1 MIWPFRDAAWLA
13 GCLTLAWLL
22 AACEEQNTYVEPPL
36 PKVTVARPL
45 IQSVTD
51 YLELTGTTSASAQVE
66 VRARVPGVLQ
76 YMYFKPGVY
85 VVQGE
90 LLFVIN
96 PEEYEAD
103 LKAAEA
109 ELARAEAR
117 RVETGRTLQRA
128 QSLKDKGHVSEAKLD
143 EAEAEAHAA
152 NAEVLVRQAAL
163 NRAQINLGYTEIRAP
178 MSGRVGRNLVDLGN
192 LVGEGEATV
201 LTEITVQDPM
211 YVYFNLNEL
220 DLLKLVEAYRVR
232 VREKGIDTSKESASK
247 VGFEVFLGLSNEKGF
262 PHKGIVDYAESG
274 LDPETGTLQLR
285 GIFENSLRPPK
296 LYPGLFGRV
305 RLPIAERPDMPL
317 VTERAIGADQSGQFL
332 LVVNQEN
339 VVEKHNVELGQLVDG
354 LRVIESG
361 LRPED
366 RVVVNGIQRARPGGK
381 VDPEE
386 TEMKTLTATAIATA
400 AGEGQEEQKDSTA
413 DAATK
418 DAAPTDTATKDTDA
432 AADAESSDASAADT
446 VSTDTAPSDTSTG
459 DTTPPATGSTDAAAT
474 DAATTEAPADQQ

>member
-1 MIWPFRDAAWLA
+1 LGKFKDAAWLA
-13 GCLTLAWLL
+13 AGLMLASLL
-22 AACEEQNTYVEPPL
+22 AACEEQNAYVEPPP

-66 VRARVPGVLQ
+66 IRARVPGVLQ
-76 YMYFKPGVY
+76 SMFFEPGVY

-90 LLFVIN
+90 LLFAIN

-109 ELARAEAR
+109 ELVRAEAL
-117 RVETGRTLQRA
+117 RVETGKTLERA
-128 QSLKDKGHVSEAKLD
+128 QTLRKKGHLPEAKLD
-143 EAEAEAHAA
+143 EAEAEARGAD
-152 NAEVLVRQAAL
+152 AEVLIRQAAL
-163 NRAQINLGYTEIRAP
+163 NRAQINLGYTEVRAP
-178 MSGRVGRNLVDLGN
+178 LSGRVGRNLVDLGN

-201 LTEITVQDPM
+201 LTEITVLDPM
-211 YVYFNLNEL
+211 YVYFNLSEL
-220 DLLKLVEAYRVR
+220 DLLKVVESYRAR
-232 VREKGIDTSKESASK
+232 VREKGMDTRTESASK
-247 VGFEVFLGLSNEKGF
+247 AGFEVFLGLSDEEGF
-262 PHKGIVDYAESG
+262 PRKGILDFAESG

-285 GIFENSLRPPK
+285 GTFENAMRPPE

-305 RLPIAERPDMPL
+305 RLPIAERSDMPL
-317 VTERAIGADQSGQFL
+317 VSERAIGSDQSGHFL

-381 VDPEE
+381 VDPEQ
-386 TEMKTLTATAIATA
+386 TEMKTLTATAIAAASGAKKKDESGTA
-400 AGEGQEEQKDSTA
+400 S
-413 DAATK
+413 
-418 DAAPTDTATKDTDA
+418 
-432 AADAESSDASAADT
+432 AADAEATSPDAATAEAA
-446 VSTDTAPSDTSTG
+446 PEN
-459 DTTPPATGSTDAAAT
+459 PANGDAAAT
-474 DAATTEAPADQQ
+474 EAHADQQ

>member
-1 MIWPFRDAAWLA
+1 MIWPFKNAARLTACLMLA
-13 GCLTLAWLL
+13 SLL
-22 AACEEQNTYVEPPL
+22 AACEEQNTYVEPPP

-51 YLELTGTTSASAQVE
+51 YLELTGATSASAQVE
-66 VRARVPGVLQ
+66 IRARVPGVLQ
-76 YMYFKPGVY
+76 SMFFEPGVY

-96 PEEYEAD
+96 PEEYKAD

-117 RVETGRTLQRA
+117 RVETGKTQQRA

-163 NRAQINLGYTEIRAP
+163 NRAQINLGYTEVRAP
-178 MSGRVGRNLVDLGN
+178 LSGRVGRNLVDLGN

-201 LTEITVQDPM
+201 LTEITVRDPM

-220 DLLKLVEAYRVR
+220 DLLKLREAYRAR
-232 VREKGIDTSKESASK
+232 VEEKGVDTKTESASK
-247 VGFEVFLGLSNEKGF
+247 AGFEVFLGLSDEVGY
-262 PHKGIVDYAESG
+262 PHKGILDFAESG

-285 GIFENSLRPPK
+285 ATFDNSLLPPK

-305 RLPIAERPDMPL
+305 RLPVAERPDMPL
-317 VTERAIGADQSGQFL
+317 VTDRAVGSDQSGNFL
-332 LVVNQEN
+332 LVVNQED

-386 TEMKTLTATAIATA
+386 TEMKTLTATAITA
-400 AGEGQEEQKDSTA
+400 ASGEGREGPKDDTA
-413 DAATK
+413 DTATK
-418 DAAPTDTATKDTDA
+418 DAAPTDTAIKDTA
-432 AADAESSDASAADT
+432 AADAAPADA
-446 VSTDTAPSDTSTG
+446 STG
-459 DTTPPATGSTDAAAT
+459 DMTSPATGSTDAAAT